1 MERIEAIHKATVSR
15 PFAVAVIA
23 IALLLG
29 GAALWGANRK
39 ILGLFHDDGIY
50 TVVAKSLY
58 QGDGYRI
65 ISLPS
70 APLVNIKFIQ

>member
-1 MERIEAIHKATVSR
+1 MERIEAIHKASVSR
-15 PFAVAVIA
+15 PFAAAVVVM
-23 IALLLG
+23 ALLLG
-29 GAALWGANRK
+29 GAALWGTNKK

-50 TVVAKSLY
+50 TVVAKLLY

-70 APLVNIKFIQ
+70 APPVNIKFIQ

>member
-23 IALLLG
+23 IAPLLG
-29 GAALWGANRK
+29 GAALWGANSK

-70 APLVNIKFIQ
+70 APLANIKFIQ